1 LLSLRIWRTV
11 PVFGRIIKSRLD
23 FKNMMRR
30 RYKDLLLWIASWDW
44 SSSLTRKFLEY
55 IIGIVLSTVVKIIV
69 RLSERGYG
77 DGFGGRSPILIKIH
91 YTSVITSYPFL
102 RQHSNSSSKH
112 ESRTVRR
119 WTDRSEDQY
128 WLFYWT
134 CDVATTINTFVTIL
148 KPLLSPLIVYISN

>member
-1 LLSLRIWRTV
+1 MLSLRIWRTV

-102 RQHSNSSSKH
+102 RQHSNSSSKTAWI
-112 ESRTVRR
+112 ENRPKMNRSVRG
-119 WTDRSEDQY
+119 SILAI
-128 WLFYWT
+128 WLNMW
-134 CDVATTINTFVTIL
+134 CRDHD
-148 KPLLSPLIVYISN
+148 